1 MKKSFFVA
9 GGNALGFVP
18 AATVFALT
26 FDMNSYR
33 TRICT
38 FDYWAPPAYFD
49 NKAGEKAELKEIIS
63 LSGIF
68 Q

>member
-1 MKKSFFVA
+1 MHPMKKKFFVA
-9 GGNALGFVP
+9 GGIAMAFVP
-18 AATVFALT
+18 ASTVFALT

-38 FDYWAPPAYFD
+38 FDYWARAYFAK
-49 NKAGEKAELKEIIS
+49 KAVS

-68 Q
+68 